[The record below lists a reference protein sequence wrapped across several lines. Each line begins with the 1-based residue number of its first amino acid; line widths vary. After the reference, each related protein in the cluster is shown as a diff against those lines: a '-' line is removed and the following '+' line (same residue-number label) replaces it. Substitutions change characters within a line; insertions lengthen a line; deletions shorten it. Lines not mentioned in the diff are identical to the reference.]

1 MNQVYV
7 ILKERILIKMKK
19 EELRKL
25 YSILY
30 TEEYMMNVDIKLMVN
45 ELTNNDSESFN
56 TTLVDGTI
64 VRVLPSGML
73 FLNKETDNAVQIT
86 LGSTLPSIV
95 KNSTKEDLETL
106 SNHFFLLADKLE
118 NVDDVSSISAR
129 LVSSRLNYII
139 KTLY

>member
-1 MNQVYV
+1 
-7 ILKERILIKMKK
+7 MKK

-30 TEEYMMNVDIKLMVN
+30 TEEYMMNVDIKLMVS

-73 FLNKETDNAVQIT
+73 FLNKDTDNAVQIT

-106 SNHFFLLADKLE
+106 SNHFYLLADKLE

>member
-1 MNQVYV
+1 
-7 ILKERILIKMKK
+7 MKK

-30 TEEYMMNVDIKLMVN
+30 TEEYMMNVDIKLIVS
-45 ELTNNDSESFN
+45 ELTNNDSKSFN

-64 VRVLPSGML
+64 VRVLSGGIS
-73 FLNKETDNAVQIT
+73 FLNKDTDDVVQIT

-95 KNSTKEDLETL
+95 KNSTKEDLEAL
-106 SNHFFLLADKLE
+106 SNKFYLLADKLE
-118 NVDDVSSISAR
+118 DIDNVSSISAG
-129 LVSSRLNYII
+129 LVSSRLNYIV

>member
-1 MNQVYV
+1 
-7 ILKERILIKMKK
+7 MKK

-106 SNHFFLLADKLE
+106 SNHFYLLADKLE
-118 NVDDVSSISAR
+118 DVDDVSSISAR

>member
-1 MNQVYV
+1 MN
-7 ILKERILIKMKK
+7 K

-30 TEEYMMNVDIKLMVN
+30 TEEYMMNVDIKLMVG

>member
-1 MNQVYV
+1 MN
-7 ILKERILIKMKK
+7 K

-30 TEEYMMNVDIKLMVN
+30 TEEYMMNVDIKLIVS
-45 ELTNNDSESFN
+45 ELTNNDSSKSFT

-64 VRVLPSGML
+64 VRVLSSGIS
-73 FLNKETDNAVQIT
+73 FLNKDTDDVVQIT
-86 LGSTLPSIV
+86 LGSTLPSVV
-95 KNSTKEDLETL
+95 KNSTKEDLEAL
-106 SNHFFLLADKLE
+106 SNKFYLLADKLKDID
-118 NVDDVSSISAR
+118 NVSSISAG

>member
-1 MNQVYV
+1 
-7 ILKERILIKMKK
+7 MKK

-30 TEEYMMNVDIKLMVN
+30 TEEYMMNVDIKLMVG

-95 KNSTKEDLETL
+95 KSSTKEDLETL
-106 SNHFFLLADKLE
+106 SNHFYLLADKLE
-118 NVDDVSSISAR
+118 DVDDVSSISAR

>member
-1 MNQVYV
+1 MN
-7 ILKERILIKMKK
+7 I
-19 EELRKL
+19 
-25 YSILY
+25 
-30 TEEYMMNVDIKLMVN
+30 DIKLIVS
-45 ELTNNDSESFN
+45 ELTNNDSSKSFT

-95 KNSTKEDLETL
+95 KSSTKEDLETL
-106 SNHFFLLADKLE
+106 SNHFYLLADKLE

>member
-1 MNQVYV
+1 MN
-7 ILKERILIKMKK
+7 K

-30 TEEYMMNVDIKLMVN
+30 TEEYMMNVDIKLIVS
-45 ELTNNDSESFN
+45 ELTNNDSSKSFT

-64 VRVLPSGML
+64 VRVLSSGIS
-73 FLNKETDNAVQIT
+73 FLNKDTDDVVQIT
-86 LGSTLPSIV
+86 LGSTLPSVV
-95 KNSTKEDLETL
+95 KNSTKEDLESL
-106 SNHFFLLADKLE
+106 SNKFYLLADKLE
-118 NVDDVSSISAR
+118 DIDNVSSISAG

>member
-1 MNQVYV
+1 
-7 ILKERILIKMKK
+7 MKK

-30 TEEYMMNVDIKLMVN
+30 TEEYMMNVDIKLIVS

-64 VRVLPSGML
+64 VRVLSSGIS
-73 FLNKETDNAVQIT
+73 FLNKDTDDVVQIT
-86 LGSTLPSIV
+86 LGSTLPSVV
-95 KNSTKEDLETL
+95 KNSTKEDLEAL
-106 SNHFFLLADKLE
+106 SNKFYLLADKLE

>member
-1 MNQVYV
+1 
-7 ILKERILIKMKK
+7 MKK

-30 TEEYMMNVDIKLMVN
+30 TEEYMMNVDIKLMVS

-56 TTLVDGTI
+56 ATLVDGTI

-95 KNSTKEDLETL
+95 KSSTKEDLETL
-106 SNHFFLLADKLE
+106 SNHFYLLADKLE

>member
-1 MNQVYV
+1 MN
-7 ILKERILIKMKK
+7 K

-30 TEEYMMNVDIKLMVN
+30 TEEYMMNVDIKLMVS

-56 TTLVDGTI
+56 TTLVDGVI

-86 LGSTLPSIV
+86 SGSTLPSIV

-106 SNHFFLLADKLE
+106 SNHFYLLADKLE

>member
-1 MNQVYV
+1 
-7 ILKERILIKMKK
+7 MKK

-30 TEEYMMNVDIKLMVN
+30 TEEYMMNVDIKLMVS

-64 VRVLPSGML
+64 VRVLSSGIS
-73 FLNKETDNAVQIT
+73 FLNKDTDDVVQIT
-86 LGSTLPSIV
+86 LGSALPSVV
-95 KNSTKEDLETL
+95 KNSTKEDLESL
-106 SNHFFLLADKLE
+106 SNKFYLLADKLE
-118 NVDDVSSISAR
+118 DIDNVSSISAG

>member
-1 MNQVYV
+1 
-7 ILKERILIKMKK
+7 MKK

-30 TEEYMMNVDIKLMVN
+30 TEEYMMNVDIKLMVS

-56 TTLVDGTI
+56 TTLIDGTI

-95 KNSTKEDLETL
+95 KSSTKEDLETL
-106 SNHFFLLADKLE
+106 SNHFYLLADKLE

>member
-1 MNQVYV
+1 
-7 ILKERILIKMKK
+7 MKK

-30 TEEYMMNVDIKLMVN
+30 TEEYMMNVDIKLIVS
-45 ELTNNDSESFN
+45 ELTNNDSSKSFT

-95 KNSTKEDLETL
+95 KSSTKEDLETL
-106 SNHFFLLADKLE
+106 SNHFYLLADKLE

-129 LVSSRLNYII
+129 LVSSRLNYIT

>member
-1 MNQVYV
+1 
-7 ILKERILIKMKK
+7 MKK

-30 TEEYMMNVDIKLMVN
+30 TEEYMMNVDIKLMVG

-64 VRVLPSGML
+64 VRVLSSGIS
-73 FLNKETDNAVQIT
+73 FLNKDIDDVVQIT
-86 LGSTLPSIV
+86 LGSTLPSVV
-95 KNSTKEDLETL
+95 KNSTKEDLEAL
-106 SNHFFLLADKLE
+106 SNKFYLLADKLE
-118 NVDDVSSISAR
+118 DIDNVSSISAG

>member
-1 MNQVYV
+1 
-7 ILKERILIKMKK
+7 MKK

-30 TEEYMMNVDIKLMVN
+30 TEEYMMNVDVKLIVS
-45 ELTNNDSESFN
+45 ELTNNDSKSFVA
-56 TTLVDGTI
+56 TMVDGTV
-64 VRVLPSGML
+64 VRVLPSGIVFM
-73 FLNKETDNAVQIT
+73 KKDSDDMMQIT

-95 KNSTKEDLETL
+95 KDSTKEELEVL
-106 SNHFFLLADKLE
+106 SNYFYLLSDTL
-118 NVDDVSSISAR
+118 DDIDNVSSISAG

>member
-1 MNQVYV
+1 
-7 ILKERILIKMKK
+7 MKK

-30 TEEYMMNVDIKLMVN
+30 TEEYMMNVDIKLIVS

-95 KNSTKEDLETL
+95 KSSTKEDLETL
-106 SNHFFLLADKLE
+106 SNHFYLLADKLE

>member
-1 MNQVYV
+1 
-7 ILKERILIKMKK
+7 MKK

-106 SNHFFLLADKLE
+106 SNHFYLLADKLE

>member
-1 MNQVYV
+1 
-7 ILKERILIKMKK
+7 MKK

-30 TEEYMMNVDIKLMVN
+30 TEEYMMNVDIKLIVS
-45 ELTNNDSESFN
+45 ELTNNDSKSFT

-64 VRVLPSGML
+64 VRVLSSGIS
-73 FLNKETDNAVQIT
+73 FLNKDTDDVVQIT
-86 LGSTLPSIV
+86 LGSTLPSVV
-95 KNSTKEDLETL
+95 KNSTKEDLEAL
-106 SNHFFLLADKLE
+106 SNKFYLLADKLE
-118 NVDDVSSISAR
+118 DIDNVSSISAG

>member
-1 MNQVYV
+1 
-7 ILKERILIKMKK
+7 MKK

-30 TEEYMMNVDIKLMVN
+30 TEEYMMNVDIKLMVS

-64 VRVLPSGML
+64 VRVLSSGIS
-73 FLNKETDNAVQIT
+73 FLNKDTDDVVQIT
-86 LGSTLPSIV
+86 LGSTLPSVV
-95 KNSTKEDLETL
+95 KNSTKEDLEAL
-106 SNHFFLLADKLE
+106 SNKFYLLADKLE
-118 NVDDVSSISAR
+118 DIDNVSSISAG

>member
-1 MNQVYV
+1 
-7 ILKERILIKMKK
+7 MKK

-30 TEEYMMNVDIKLMVN
+30 TEEYMMNVDIKLMVS

-86 LGSTLPSIV
+86 LESTLPSIV
-95 KNSTKEDLETL
+95 KSSTKEDLETL
-106 SNHFFLLADKLE
+106 SNHFYLLADKLE

>member
-1 MNQVYV
+1 MN
-7 ILKERILIKMKK
+7 K

-30 TEEYMMNVDIKLMVN
+30 TEEYMMNVDIKLIVS
-45 ELTNNDSESFN
+45 ELTNNDSKSFT

-64 VRVLPSGML
+64 VRVLSSGIS
-73 FLNKETDNAVQIT
+73 FLNKDTDDVVQIT
-86 LGSTLPSIV
+86 LGSTLPSVV
-95 KNSTKEDLETL
+95 KNSTKEDLESL
-106 SNHFFLLADKLE
+106 SNKFYLLADKLE
-118 NVDDVSSISAR
+118 DIDNVSSISAG

>member
-1 MNQVYV
+1 
-7 ILKERILIKMKK
+7 MKK

-30 TEEYMMNVDIKLMVN
+30 TEEYMMNVDIKLMVS

-95 KNSTKEDLETL
+95 KSSTKEDLETL
-106 SNHFFLLADKLE
+106 SNHFYILADKLE

>member
-1 MNQVYV
+1 
-7 ILKERILIKMKK
+7 MKK

-95 KNSTKEDLETL
+95 KSSTKEDLETL
-106 SNHFFLLADKLE
+106 SNHFYLLADKLE
-118 NVDDVSSISAR
+118 DVDDVSSISAR

>member
-1 MNQVYV
+1 MN
-7 ILKERILIKMKK
+7 K

-30 TEEYMMNVDIKLMVN
+30 TEEYMMNVDIKLMVS

-56 TTLVDGTI
+56 TTLVDGII

-106 SNHFFLLADKLE
+106 SNHFYLLADKLE
-118 NVDDVSSISAR
+118 DVDNVSSISAR

>member
-1 MNQVYV
+1 
-7 ILKERILIKMKK
+7 MKK

-30 TEEYMMNVDIKLMVN
+30 TEEYMMNVDIKLMVS

-95 KNSTKEDLETL
+95 KSSTKEDLETL
-106 SNHFFLLADKLE
+106 SNHFYLLADKLE

>member
-1 MNQVYV
+1 
-7 ILKERILIKMKK
+7 MKK

-30 TEEYMMNVDIKLMVN
+30 TEEYMMNVDIKLMVS

-56 TTLVDGTI
+56 TTLVNGTI

-95 KNSTKEDLETL
+95 KSSTKEDLETL
-106 SNHFFLLADKLE
+106 SNHFYLLADKLE

>member
-1 MNQVYV
+1 
-7 ILKERILIKMKK
+7 MKK

-30 TEEYMMNVDIKLMVN
+30 TEEYMMNVDVKLIVS
-45 ELTNNDSESFN
+45 ELTNNDSKSFVA
-56 TTLVDGTI
+56 TMVDGTV
-64 VRVLPSGML
+64 VRVLPSGIVFM
-73 FLNKETDNAVQIT
+73 KKDSDDMMQIT

-95 KNSTKEDLETL
+95 KDSTKEELEAL
-106 SNHFFLLADKLE
+106 SNYFYLLADALE
-118 NVDDVSSISAR
+118 DIDNVSSISAG

>member
-1 MNQVYV
+1 MN
-7 ILKERILIKMKK
+7 K

-30 TEEYMMNVDIKLMVN
+30 TEEYMMNVDIKLIVS
-45 ELTNNDSESFN
+45 ELTNNDSKSFT

-64 VRVLPSGML
+64 VRVLSSGIS
-73 FLNKETDNAVQIT
+73 FLNKDTDDVVQIT
-86 LGSTLPSIV
+86 LGSTLPSVV
-95 KNSTKEDLETL
+95 KNSTKEDLEAL
-106 SNHFFLLADKLE
+106 SNKFYLLADKLE
-118 NVDDVSSISAR
+118 DIDNVSSISAG

>member
-1 MNQVYV
+1 MN
-7 ILKERILIKMKK
+7 K

-30 TEEYMMNVDIKLMVN
+30 TEEYMMNVDIKLMVS
-45 ELTNNDSESFN
+45 ELTNNDSKSFN

-64 VRVLPSGML
+64 VRVLSSGIS
-73 FLNKETDNAVQIT
+73 FLNKDTDDVVQIT
-86 LGSTLPSIV
+86 LGSTLPSVV
-95 KNSTKEDLETL
+95 KNSTKEDLEAL
-106 SNHFFLLADKLE
+106 SNKFYLLADKLE
-118 NVDDVSSISAR
+118 DIDNVSSISAG

>member
-1 MNQVYV
+1 
-7 ILKERILIKMKK
+7 MKK

-30 TEEYMMNVDIKLMVN
+30 TEEYMMNVDIKLMVS

-56 TTLVDGTI
+56 TTLVDGII

-106 SNHFFLLADKLE
+106 SNHFYLLADKLE
-118 NVDDVSSISAR
+118 DVDNVSGISAR

>member
-1 MNQVYV
+1 
-7 ILKERILIKMKK
+7 MKK

-30 TEEYMMNVDIKLMVN
+30 TEEYMMNVDIKLMVS
-45 ELTNNDSESFN
+45 ELTNNDSKSFN

-95 KNSTKEDLETL
+95 KSSTKEDLETL
-106 SNHFFLLADKLE
+106 SNHFYLLADKLE

>member
-1 MNQVYV
+1 
-7 ILKERILIKMKK
+7 MKK

-30 TEEYMMNVDIKLMVN
+30 TEEYMMNVDIRLIVS
-45 ELTNNDSESFN
+45 ELTNNDNKSYT
-56 TTLVDGTI
+56 TTLVDGAV
-64 VRVLPSGML
+64 VRVLESGIIFM
-73 FLNKETDNAVQIT
+73 KKDTDDMIHIT

-95 KNSTKEDLETL
+95 KNSTKEELETL
-106 SNHFFLLADKLE
+106 SNYFYLLAEKLE
-118 NVDDVSSISAR
+118 DIDNVSSISAG

>member
-1 MNQVYV
+1 
-7 ILKERILIKMKK
+7 MKK

-30 TEEYMMNVDIKLMVN
+30 TEEYMMNIDIKLIVS
-45 ELTNNDSESFN
+45 ELTNNDSNSFT
-56 TTLVDGTI
+56 TTLVNGTV
-64 VRVLPSGML
+64 VRVLPNGIL
-73 FLNKETDNAVQIT
+73 FLNKDTDDVVQIT

-95 KNSTKEDLETL
+95 KDSTKEELEAL
-106 SNHFFLLADKLE
+106 SNNFYLLADVLE
-118 NVDDVSSISAR
+118 EVDNVSSISAG

>member
-1 MNQVYV
+1 
-7 ILKERILIKMKK
+7 MKK

-30 TEEYMMNVDIKLMVN
+30 TEEYMMNVDIKLMVS

-64 VRVLPSGML
+64 VRVLPSGMI

-95 KNSTKEDLETL
+95 KSSTKEDLETL
-106 SNHFFLLADKLE
+106 SNHFYLLADKLE

>member
-1 MNQVYV
+1 
-7 ILKERILIKMKK
+7 
-19 EELRKL
+19 
-25 YSILY
+25 
-30 TEEYMMNVDIKLMVN
+30 MNVDIKLIVS
-45 ELTNNDSESFN
+45 ELTNNDSSKSFN

-95 KNSTKEDLETL
+95 KSSTKEDLETL
-106 SNHFFLLADKLE
+106 SNHFYLLADKLE